1 MYEGERI
8 TAHGPRTGFKDGNGV
23 YDEKELLGKRVR
35 ELMDEGYDFGEAVKQ
50 AMKEGYAEGGRI
62 GLSDGQLVRNTV
74 DGSRPGYQGKVDA
87 GFYQKIINNYKNSVA
102 KDFASGDMSKTG
114 SWRNYLQ
121 KKYPKNW
128 KKLQDKIKNE
138 LNPPTRYQFSFKNKL
153 MKNLIEEANQGERF
167 VQMTEI
173 IDKVTVPAERVD
185 RPGQIRAKSLFE
197 VGEWVDPNL
206 PKLQTQEQKVLKVFN
221 NIINNNEVL
230 QLKDPNFKFIRSIT
244 TGETHGANLLRK
256 IIAERTG
263 TASYKTIADAL
274 EKHPKMKLKKFRK
287 IFDYM
292 SRSHVNDFEGH
303 RFKDAFDYATDRRSG
318 AAYFTNVNK
327 NIMYK
332 NPDVNIMNYALRHWD
347 GNNFNDQPS
356 RIQFFD
362 KKTGKPIKWKSGL
375 RLSPRNVYFTMD
387 GNPMKWN
394 TQTLKTH
401 GKASG
406 LFDEVVDITN
416 SYYKTYNK
424 SVPDGKGG
432 TIKFGDLVGKNNMAI
447 GHNAIGGVKE
457 EPFKNFQLQS
467 KKMNLGIYHATKHI
481 KNKDLQKRV
490 IGNIYGSL
498 NNLKGDKYIDEFIT
512 NFPTTGYKEA
522 GKQIIEGSPEWM
534 KWSSRKQAELFKV
547 AGVSSKD
554 FNALNEMPRKE
565 KISAL
570 KKMGYRCL
578 KAGGGGETVEC
589 YMDDVKK
596 TRADMKSSSVEVRA
610 KALTKQRN
618 AVKLASKIPEI
629 AKILKTGFQVGK
641 TGLTTFLN
649 ITGVGQPI
657 AYAIEGLVEGGFY
670 DNARRKGYSH
680 EQAMAETFT
689 PGLVAGRPH
698 DVPWYGGSE
707 KLREKELYEIKGRNE
722 FIDVDNR
729 PPMQDPEFEKVI
741 GTHGKVKQYIDALKE
756 QDRIYDAIAK
766 KEGARDDVTL
776 TEASAD
782 VQDLARSGAYRR
794 VDQTLAPES
803 MASQAYNTAVEKRDA
818 LDQKRRTEYLEKY
831 DPKALEIEQK
841 SFDIYVRDKEGN
853 ILYEKMTSPYKKRY
867 KEMEEYKGDREGIF
881 GGMTRKEYEKFQEE
895 MPELKNIPYE
905 DQPKFLQYLSTL
917 KAKPEGFDKTYKE
930 LFPTPASRYG
940 WDLMGEIA
948 RAGGVANMAGG
959 GMVGIRKPHAIPPER
974 QGLRSIM
981 INVNDD

>member
-1 MYEGERI
+1 MHIKDHSAAMKFFRTYDNVASKGKWKEFVDEMEFDSMLQE
-8 TAHGPRTGFKDGNGV
+8 PRTMVHEPRN
-23 YDEKELLGKRVR
+23 
-35 ELMDEGYDFGEAVKQ
+35 M
-50 AMKEGYAEGGRI
+50 YAG
-62 GLSDGQLVRNTV
+62 GQLVRNTV
-74 DGSRPGYQGKVDA
+74 DGSRPGYQGKADA

-128 KKLQDKIKNE
+128 KKLQNKIKNE

-197 VGEWVDPNL
+197 VGEWVDPKL
-206 PKLQTQEQKVLKVFN
+206 PKLETQQQKVLKVFN
-221 NIINNNEVL
+221 SIINNNEVL
-230 QLKDPNFKFIRSIT
+230 QLKDPNFKFGRKRQAY
-244 TGETHGANLLRK
+244 GGNLLRK

-263 TASYKTIADAL
+263 TASYKSIADAL

-347 GNNFNDQPS
+347 GNNFNGIDS
-356 RIQFFD
+356 LEKGNRIQFFD
-362 KKTGKPIKWKSGL
+362 KKTGDPIKWKSGL

-394 TQTLKTH
+394 TRTLKTH

-424 SVPDGKGG
+424 PVPDGKGG

-547 AGVSSKD
+547 AGVSAKD
-554 FNALNEMPRKE
+554 FNALDNAKPNE
-565 KISAL
+565 KISML
-570 KKMGYRCL
+570 KKMGFKCRL
-578 KAGGGGETVEC
+578 VGGAGESVDCYMKDVGET
-589 YMDDVKK
+589 
-596 TRADMKSSSVEVRA
+596 
-610 KALTKQRN
+610 N
-618 AVKLASKIPEI
+618 KLAKQGNKQAIKKLGNAFDIGKELP
-629 AKILKTGFQVGK
+629 KVGK
-641 TGLTTFLN
+641 LFRQGLQIGLAGPANLLEWSGLGTWGGLLL
-649 ITGVGQPI
+649 
-657 AYAIEGLVEGGFY
+657 EGAVEGGIY
-670 DNARRKGYSH
+670 KYYKDYKGLTH
-680 EQAMAETFT
+680 EQSLAETFT
-689 PGLVAGRPH
+689 PGLMAGRPEG
-698 DVPWYGGSE
+698 VPWYGGSE
-707 KLREKELYEIKGRNE
+707 ALQERELYEVKDAEGNIRIKQNVKD
-722 FIDVDNR
+722 FIDTQRKMD
-729 PPMQDPEFEKVI
+729 QI
-741 GTHGKVKQYIDALKE
+741 GTE
-756 QDRIYDAIAK
+756 YDK
-766 KEGARDDVTL
+766 LESQKRDIN
-776 TEASAD
+776 EM
-782 VQDLARSGAYRR
+782 RGY
-794 VDQTLAPES
+794 
-803 MASQAYNTAVEKRDA
+803 ASQYGDTDYAHPR
-818 LDQKRRTEYLEKY
+818 LDPRVGIESKQ
-831 DPKALEIEQK
+831 KALENEYLKLEQLNK
-841 SFDIYVRDKEGN
+841 PDALTGNYNAWLVAKEKQDT
-853 ILYEKMTSPYKKRY
+853 E
-867 KEMEEYKGDREGIF
+867 
-881 GGMTRKEYEKFQEE
+881 
-895 MPELKNIPYE
+895 
-905 DQPKFLQYLSTL
+905 
-917 KAKPEGFDKTYKE
+917 
-930 LFPTPASRYG
+930 
-940 WDLMGEIA
+940 
-948 RAGGVANMAGG
+948 
-959 GMVGIRKPHAIPPER
+959 
-974 QGLRSIM
+974 QGLRVAKATKKRLGVVDIPWDDLSKPDYVLKGYERAQDRWEKEQSEKRYRQMREKFPGYSDKQIDEILAYYETSQPEVGMSYGELKKRFNIGDKQAYFADNFRTEKAEGGIM
-981 INVNDD
+981 NLKKKW